1 LNIYIDSL
9 SIVRGLQ
16 FFLVLI
22 KALMMQLR
30 EMDDTDSKKAIYGAL
45 DAWVAW
51 EQNFP
56 IGSLRNILLCLEK
69 EQQWHRIV
77 QVCIICV
84 CASFLFSSHALFL
97 LK

>member
-1 LNIYIDSL
+1 
-9 SIVRGLQ
+9 
-16 FFLVLI
+16 
-22 KALMMQLR
+22 MMQLR
-30 EMDDTDSKKAIYGAL
+30 DMDDTDSKEAIYGAL

-84 CASFLFSSHALFL
+84 CAFFLFSSHALFL